1 MEIFQLP
8 KGEKLRNK
16 KWFFSLIVI
25 SLIITLT
32 FISCKTTDV
41 FTSISETIKPNSI
54 KTQPPTTASPK
65 SAQSTLTS
73 SESSLLNFRGID
85 FYPFPVSYSAKEAS
99 QSLGTLLNVKE
110 INWVQLRFFLY
121 QSKIDSNKVTID
133 ESQDASLIALIKQI
147 HKSGKKVSLMPHLI
161 VDNDK
166 VWAGFIKPASEK
178 DWFNSYEE
186 AILHYAKIAEN
197 ENVELFSI
205 ANELVSIWGKND
217 EWKTVVK
224 AVRDVYKGKLT
235 AKMNRWY
242 QDSQF
247 QDILKMDWMGDLDY
261 IGIAAYFDLTQKQDP
276 TLDEL
281 KNSWEHNRQGLNLVQ
296 ELETIS
302 NKFQK
307 KIIFLEIGYRS
318 VAGANIEPWNYSSK
332 IPYGSNSIIT
342 KPDQQEQ
349 ANATHAL
356 FDVFYNKVW
365 FDGVFW
371 FYWPTKIIVNPI
383 DTTWSIPGKLVEK
396 IIWDNFQLK

>member
-1 MEIFQLP
+1 MEIFQLQ

-25 SLIITLT
+25 FLIITLT

-41 FTSISETIKPNSI
+41 FTSISETIKTNSI
-54 KTQPPTTASPK
+54 KTQPPTTASPG

-110 INWVQLRFFLY
+110 INWVQIRFFLY
-121 QSKIDSNKVTID
+121 QNGILSNGVSIDTT
-133 ESQDASLIALIKQI
+133 QDRALIELIRQI

-161 VDNDK
+161 ISNDK
-166 VWAGFIKPASEK
+166 FWAGIIRPINEK
-178 DWFNSYEE
+178 AWFSSYKD
-186 AILHYAKIAEN
+186 AVLHYAKLAED

-205 ANELVSIWGKND
+205 ANELDSIWGKNN

-247 QDILKMDWMGDLDY
+247 KDILKMDWMGDLDY

-276 TLDEL
+276 KIDEV
-281 KNSWEHNRQGLNLVQ
+281 KNSWTNNRQGLNVVQ

-318 VAGANIEPWNYSSK
+318 VEGANIKPWD
-332 IPYGSNSIIT
+332 YGSGFGT
-342 KPDQQEQ
+342 KVKPDQKEQ
-349 ANATHAL
+349 ALATQAL
-356 FDVFYNKVW
+356 FDVFSNKAW

-371 FYWPTKIIVNPI
+371 FYWPTKIIANPN

-396 IIWDNFQLK
+396 IIWDNFRRKRG

>member
-1 MEIFQLP
+1 M
-8 KGEKLRNK
+8 RNK

-25 SLIITLT
+25 SLIIALT
-32 FISCKTTDV
+32 FISCKTNDAS
-41 FTSISETIKPNSI
+41 TSISETIKTNSI
-54 KTQPPTTASPK
+54 ESQPPTTTSPE
-65 SAQSTLTS
+65 STQSTLTS
-73 SESSLLNFRGID
+73 SGSSLLNFRGID
-85 FYPFPVSYSAKEAS
+85 FYPFPVSYSDMEAS
-99 QSLGTLLNVKE
+99 KSLETLLNIKE
-110 INWVQLRFFLY
+110 INWVQLRFFIY
-121 QSKIDSNKVTID
+121 QSKIDSNEVTID

-166 VWAGFIKPASEK
+166 IWAGVIKPSSEK

-186 AILHYAKIAEN
+186 AILHYAKIADS
-197 ENVELFSI
+197 ENVDLFSI
-205 ANELVSIWGKND
+205 ANELSSVWGKND
-217 EWKTVVK
+217 EWRIVVK
-224 AVRDVYKGKLT
+224 AVRDVYKGVVT

-247 QDILKMDWMGDLDY
+247 QNILKMDWMRDLDY

-281 KNSWEHNRQGLNLVQ
+281 KNSWENNRQGNVVQ

-318 VAGANIEPWNYSSK
+318 VVGANIEPWNYSST
-332 IPYGSNSIIT
+332 IPYGGNSINT
-342 KPDQQEQ
+342 KPDQPEQ
-349 ANATHAL
+349 ANATQAL
-356 FDVFYNKVW
+356 FDVFNNKVW
-365 FDGVFW
+365 FEGVFW
-371 FYWPTKIIVNPI
+371 FYWPTKIIVNPN

-396 IIWDNFQLK
+396 IIWDNFRKGRG